1 MFEHQVFMSYWE
13 AFTLPKYVKATYA
26 MSFNNFAECYMGY
39 SSDMIVSSPPPRV
52 GDYKFRF
59 FVPFGFFCDN
69 KVSSESPP

>member
-39 SSDMIVSSPPPRV
+39 SSDMIVSSPPPPCRRLQIPIFCSVRV
-52 GDYKFRF
+52 FLR
-59 FVPFGFFCDN
+59 
-69 KVSSESPP
+69 

>member
-39 SSDMIVSSPPPRV
+39 SSDMIVSSPPCRRLQIPIFCSVRV
-52 GDYKFRF
+52 FLR
-59 FVPFGFFCDN
+59 
-69 KVSSESPP
+69 

>member
-39 SSDMIVSSPPPRV
+39 SSDMIVSSPPPPV
-52 GDYKFRF
+52 
-59 FVPFGFFCDN
+59 
-69 KVSSESPP
+69 